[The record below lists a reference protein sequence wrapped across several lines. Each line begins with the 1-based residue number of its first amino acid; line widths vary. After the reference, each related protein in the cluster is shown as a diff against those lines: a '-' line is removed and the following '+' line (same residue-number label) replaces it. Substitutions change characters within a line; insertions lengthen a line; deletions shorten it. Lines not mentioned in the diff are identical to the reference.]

1 MIYVYY
7 SFSKGK
13 KMITKKIFKIALI
26 FIFLPLNFSEGAEYR
41 IGLSMHD
48 VERRIEGGPAL
59 SIEKVFDR
67 PDWWH
72 RFAGNPHI
80 GTQLSFANHTH
91 LFYAGS
97 TWSLFYKNR
106 FSGELAFGAAIHT
119 GNDEIKSGELG
130 YGCKVNFREL
140 IAFGYDISDTQK
152 IQLSAQ
158 HMSNGSLCDP
168 NQGLTSIGLR
178 FAWKIN

>member
-1 MIYVYY
+1 MVI
-7 SFSKGK
+7 
-13 KMITKKIFKIALI
+13 KKILKTLLFASILFVNSTFA
-26 FIFLPLNFSEGAEYR
+26 AEYR
-41 IGLSMHD
+41 VGLSMHD

-59 SIEKVFDR
+59 SIEKIFDR

-72 RFAGNPHI
+72 RYAGRPHI
-80 GTQLSFANHTH
+80 GTQISLANHTH

-97 TWSLFYKNR
+97 TWNLFQKNK
-106 FSGELAFGAAIHT
+106 FSGELAFGAAFHT
-119 GNDEIKSGELG
+119 GNEEIKQGELG

-140 IAFGYDISDTQK
+140 IAFGYYINDTQK

-168 NQGLTSIGLR
+168 NQGLTSVGLR
-178 FAWKIN
+178 FAWKLK

>member
-1 MIYVYY
+1 MVI
-7 SFSKGK
+7 
-13 KMITKKIFKIALI
+13 KKILKTLLFASILFVNSTFA
-26 FIFLPLNFSEGAEYR
+26 AEYR
-41 IGLSMHD
+41 VGLSLHD

-59 SIEKVFDR
+59 SIEKIFDR

-72 RFAGNPHI
+72 RYAGRPHI
-80 GTQLSFANHTH
+80 GTQISLANHTH

-97 TWSLFYKNR
+97 TWNLFQKNK
-106 FSGELAFGAAIHT
+106 FSGELAFGAAFHT
-119 GNDEIKSGELG
+119 GNEEIKQGELG

-140 IAFGYDISDTQK
+140 IAFGYDINDTQK

-168 NQGLTSIGLR
+168 NQGLTSVGLR
-178 FAWKIN
+178 FAWKLK

>member
-48 VERRIEGGPAL
+48 VERRVEGGPAL
-59 SIEKVFDR
+59 SIEKIFDR

-91 LFYAGS
+91 LFYAES
-97 TWSLFYKNR
+97 TWNLFNKNK
-106 FSGELAFGAAIHT
+106 FSGELA
-119 GNDEIKSGELG
+119 L
-130 YGCKVNFREL
+130 
-140 IAFGYDISDTQK
+140 
-152 IQLSAQ
+152 AQ
-158 HMSNGSLCDP
+158 P
-168 NQGLTSIGLR
+168 YTSR
-178 FAWKIN
+178 

>member
-1 MIYVYY
+1 MVI
-7 SFSKGK
+7 
-13 KMITKKIFKIALI
+13 KKILKTLLFASILFVNSTFA
-26 FIFLPLNFSEGAEYR
+26 AEYR
-41 IGLSMHD
+41 VGLSMHD

-59 SIEKVFDR
+59 SIEKIFDR

-72 RFAGNPHI
+72 RYAGRPHI
-80 GTQLSFANHTH
+80 GTQISLANHTH

-97 TWSLFYKNR
+97 TWNLFQKNK
-106 FSGELAFGAAIHT
+106 FSGELAFGAASHT
-119 GNDEIKSGELG
+119 GNEEIKQGELG

-140 IAFGYDISDTQK
+140 IAFGYDINDTQK

-168 NQGLTSIGLR
+168 NQGLTSVGLR
-178 FAWKIN
+178 FAWKLK

>member
-48 VERRIEGGPAL
+48 VERRVEGGPAL
-59 SIEKVFDR
+59 SLEKVFNR

-72 RFAGNPHI
+72 RFAGKPHI
-80 GTQLSFANHTH
+80 GTQLSLANHTH

-97 TWSLFYKNR
+97 TWNLFNKNK
-106 FSGELAFGAAIHT
+106 FSGELAFGAAIHY
-119 GNDEIKSGELG
+119 I
-130 YGCKVNFREL
+130 
-140 IAFGYDISDTQK
+140 
-152 IQLSAQ
+152 
-158 HMSNGSLCDP
+158 
-168 NQGLTSIGLR
+168 
-178 FAWKIN
+178 

>member
-1 MIYVYY
+1 MVI
-7 SFSKGK
+7 K
-13 KMITKKIFKIALI
+13 KTLKTLLFASILFFNSTFA
-26 FIFLPLNFSEGAEYR
+26 AEYR
-41 IGLSMHD
+41 VGLSMHD

-59 SIEKVFDR
+59 SIEKIFDR

-72 RFAGNPHI
+72 RYAGRPHI
-80 GTQLSFANHTH
+80 GTQISLANHTH

-97 TWSLFYKNR
+97 TWNLFQKNK
-106 FSGELAFGAAIHT
+106 FSGELAFGAAFHT
-119 GNDEIKSGELG
+119 GNEEIKQGELG

-140 IAFGYDISDTQK
+140 IAFGYDINDTQK

-168 NQGLTSIGLR
+168 NQGLTSVGLR
-178 FAWKIN
+178 FAWKLK

>member
-1 MIYVYY
+1 MIYSRSCRREV
-7 SFSKGK
+7 
-13 KMITKKIFKIALI
+13 KMVIKKILKTLLFASILFVNSTFA
-26 FIFLPLNFSEGAEYR
+26 AEYR
-41 IGLSMHD
+41 VGLSMHD

-59 SIEKVFDR
+59 SIEKIFDR

-72 RFAGNPHI
+72 RYAGRPHI
-80 GTQLSFANHTH
+80 GTQISLANHTH

-97 TWSLFYKNR
+97 TWNLFQKNK
-106 FSGELAFGAAIHT
+106 FSGELAFGATFHT
-119 GNDEIKSGELG
+119 GNEEIKQGELG

-140 IAFGYDISDTQK
+140 IAFGYDINDNQK

-168 NQGLTSIGLR
+168 NQGLTSVGLR
-178 FAWKIN
+178 FAWKLK

>member
-1 MIYVYY
+1 
-7 SFSKGK
+7 
-13 KMITKKIFKIALI
+13 MITKKILKIVLILI
-26 FIFLPLNFSEGAEYR
+26 FIPLNVSHGAEYR

-48 VERRIEGGPAL
+48 VERRVEGGPAL
-59 SIEKVFDR
+59 SFEKVFNR

-72 RFAGNPHI
+72 RFAGKPHI
-80 GTQLSFANHTH
+80 GTQLSLANHTH

-97 TWSLFYKNR
+97 TWNLFNKNK

-119 GNDEIKSGELG
+119 GNSKIKEGELG
-130 YGCKVNFREL
+130 YGCRVNFREL
-140 IAFGYDISDTQK
+140 IAFGYDISETQK

-168 NQGLTSIGLR
+168 NQGLTSVGLR
-178 FAWKIN
+178 FAWKLN

>member
-67 PDWWH
+67 
-72 RFAGNPHI
+72 
-80 GTQLSFANHTH
+80 LSPFIRQYSFGKFFTKKTIIH
-91 LFYAGS
+91 YAVH
-97 TWSLFYKNR
+97 YV
-106 FSGELAFGAAIHT
+106 LAF
-119 GNDEIKSGELG
+119 
-130 YGCKVNFREL
+130 
-140 IAFGYDISDTQK
+140 
-152 IQLSAQ
+152 IQLKLEKNQ
-158 HMSNGSLCDP
+158 LFFFPNIIILYYIYSL
-168 NQGLTSIGLR
+168 
-178 FAWKIN
+178 